1 MKNMILLAATALICS
16 SCFHVNSNWTG
27 GRDAIKGEG
36 EVITKSFDLKDFDQ
50 IVLNGHADVTF
61 IQSETFDVTVRS
73 QANVFEHLDYRV
85 EGTKLILENKKKV
98 TIRAQEFDVTV
109 KAPTL
114 QSITVNGAGDLNIEG
129 GLTSDEDFKVL
140 VNGAGDLSFETI
152 RCKDLSIEVNGAA
165 DIDLTSIAVNDLKI
179 VVNGAGDVTA
189 TGKAENATL
198 RVNGAGDIDARG
210 LSVAGKVTKSASG
223 LAKIQ
228 L

>member
-1 MKNMILLAATALICS
+1 MKSIICLAATALICS

-27 GRDAIKGEG
+27 GKNAIKGEG

-61 IQSETFDVTVRS
+61 TQGETFDVTVRT
-73 QANVFEHLDYRV
+73 QANVIDHLDYRV
-85 EGTKLILENKKKV
+85 EGTKLILENKNKV
-98 TIRAQEFDVTV
+98 TIRAEEFAVNIQ
-109 KAPTL
+109 APAL
-114 QSITVNGAGDLNIEG
+114 KSITVNGAGDLNIEG
-129 GLTSDEDFKVL
+129 GLNSDEDFKVT
-140 VNGAGDLSFETI
+140 VNGAGDLSFEAI

-165 DIDLTSIAVNDLKI
+165 DIDLTSIAVNDLRI
-179 VVNGAGDVTA
+179 EVNGAGDVTA
-189 TGKAENATL
+189 TGKAENASL

-210 LSVAGKVTKSASG
+210 LTVAGKVNKSASG

>member
-1 MKNMILLAATALICS
+1 MKSIIFLAATALLCS
-16 SCFHVNSNWTG
+16 SCFQVNSNWTG
-27 GRDAIKGEG
+27 GKNAIKGEG

-61 IQSETFDVTVRS
+61 TQGDTFDVTVRT
-73 QANVFEHLDYRV
+73 QANVFDHLDYRV
-85 EGTKLILENKKKV
+85 EGTRLILENKDKV
-98 TIRAQEFDVTV
+98 TIRAQEFDVTIQ
-109 KAPTL
+109 APAL
-114 QSITVNGAGDLNIEG
+114 KSITVNGAGDLDIKG
-129 GLTSDEDFKVL
+129 GLISDEDFKVT
-140 VNGAGDLSFETI
+140 VNGAGDLSLETI

-165 DIDLTSIAVNDLKI
+165 DIDLTSIAVNDLK
-179 VVNGAGDVTA
+179 VVLNGAGDVTA

-210 LSVAGKVTKSASG
+210 LTVAGKVNKSASG